1 MKCPNCGK
9 TDFEPMRI
17 IDDQCTEGH
26 VYQLVKAYTCIN
38 CGRTELYMPQEY
50 IAKVLKRKQEE
61 IERKQI
67 EEARKQEKIQL
78 EARMRELEIILQD
91 ENRTM
96 KELKEAQKELTA
108 IQDKLNIR
116 IRKVYI
122 KI

>member
-9 TDFEPMRI
+9 TNFESMKI

-26 VYQLVKAYTCIN
+26 VYQLVEAYTCIN
-38 CGRTELYMPQEY
+38 CGRIELYMPQEY
-50 IAKVLKRKQEE
+50 IAKLLMRKQEE
-61 IERKQI
+61 IERQKI
-67 EEARKQEKIQL
+67 EESRKQERTKL
-78 EARMRELEIILQD
+78 ENRMRELEIILQD

-96 KELKEAQKELTA
+96 KELKEAQKELTE

-116 IRKVYI
+116 VRKVYF